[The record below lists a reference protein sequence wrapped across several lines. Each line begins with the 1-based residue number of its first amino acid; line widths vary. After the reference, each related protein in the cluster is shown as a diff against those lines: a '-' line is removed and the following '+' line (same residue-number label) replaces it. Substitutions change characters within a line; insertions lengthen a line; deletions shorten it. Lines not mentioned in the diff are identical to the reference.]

1 MAALAPPAL
10 LAILV
15 AIVADK
21 LVITVLILVTAAVRL
36 LILVAIAAE
45 TEANAALVAIE
56 SPTIALIEV
65 IAAVFTDTN
74 ADTAATFEAVGTAVP
89 PTNTFVDA

>member
-1 MAALAPPAL
+1 M
-10 LAILV
+10 
-15 AIVADK
+15 
-21 LVITVLILVTAAVRL
+21 
-36 LILVAIAAE
+36 
-45 TEANAALVAIE
+45 AIE